1 MVTANDNGFTD
12 KAYFCPACG
21 SSMVDI
27 QSITD
32 STNCK
37 VCGWAGNTQDL
48 AAMPFSQEMG
58 SPEQVLK
65 NLTLDIRG
73 FMSKG
78 FSLEFIQLLRKW
90 GFVSEPL
97 DPKEIARY
105 MGSIAKGLA
114 LGLIETRQEIEK
126 ENIQA

>member
-21 SSMVDI
+21 SSMVDV
-27 QSITD
+27 QNFTD
-32 STNCK
+32 GTNCR
-37 VCGWAGNTQDL
+37 VCGWAGSVQDL
-48 AAMPFSQEMG
+48 AAMPFTQEMG
-58 SPEQVLK
+58 SPEQVLQ
-65 NLTLDIRG
+65 NLMLDIRG

-90 GFVSEPL
+90 GFVAEPL
-97 DPKEIARY
+97 DPKEVARY

-114 LGLIETRQEIEK
+114 LGLIATRQEIEK
-126 ENIQA
+126 ERVQV